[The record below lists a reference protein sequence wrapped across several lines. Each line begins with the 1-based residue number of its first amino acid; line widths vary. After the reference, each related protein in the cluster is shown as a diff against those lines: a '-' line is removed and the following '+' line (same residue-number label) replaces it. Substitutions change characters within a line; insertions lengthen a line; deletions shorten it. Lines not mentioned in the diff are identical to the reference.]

1 MKIKKFLIFLG
12 LSVVVAFVAFCV
24 MFWFALRQGPSL
36 EVLTNRVSKSLM
48 VDPSRLSFLG
58 GDRGRDPSVFFMLSG
73 EIPEKAD
80 VEILKG
86 WAREHNG
93 KLFDRLAT
101 AYHIPCAVKDHGE
114 LLNYKGEVFDLY
126 LAKTQEGYC
135 VLYFGF

>member
-1 MKIKKFLIFLG
+1 MKKIAVCLVCGVVLVVITFCVLFLI
-12 LSVVVAFVAFCV
+12 
-24 MFWFALRQGPSL
+24 ALRQGPSL

-73 EIPEKAD
+73 EIPDKAE
-80 VEILKG
+80 VRILKG
-86 WAREHNG
+86 WAREQNG

-101 AYHIPCAVKDHGE
+101 TYHIPCAVNDHGE
-114 LLNYKGEVFDLY
+114 LLNYEGEVFDLY

>member
-1 MKIKKFLIFLG
+1 MKKIAVCLVCGVVLVVITFCVLFLI
-12 LSVVVAFVAFCV
+12 
-24 MFWFALRQGPSL
+24 ALRQGPSL

-101 AYHIPCAVKDHGE
+101 AYHIPCTVKDHGV

>member
-1 MKIKKFLIFLG
+1 MKKIAVCLVCGVVLVVITFCVLFLI
-12 LSVVVAFVAFCV
+12 
-24 MFWFALRQGPSL
+24 ALRQGPSL

-126 LAKTQEGYC
+126 LAKAQEGYC